1 VLRYKR
7 VSPSAYAPTR
17 GSYLAAG
24 IDLWADR
31 RAVVPAH
38 GQVRIPTGIELAL
51 PPGTY
56 GRIAPRSSLAYHHGL
71 DVGGQ
76 IFPFLGIVVVDPPFI
91 IFI

>member
-1 VLRYKR
+1 VLRFKR
-7 VSPSAYAPTR
+7 LSPTAYAPTR

-24 IDLWADR
+24 IDLWADQ

-38 GQVRIPTGIELAL
+38 GQVRVYTGIAIVL

-56 GRIAPRSSLAYHHGL
+56 GRIAPRSSLAHHHGL

-76 IFPFLGIVVVDPPFI
+76 TFYLYESRILI
-91 IFI
+91 IAHLRF